1 MYQKL
6 LGYQEFPRGVPK
18 TSWTDP
24 AFLSGV
30 FLFWVLLLI
39 LWPGIFSSWNKPL
52 LIIEALREELY
63 WCLYNSSLLGVRS
76 GHPEN
81 PSKQGWIYRWA

>member
-30 FLFWVLLLI
+30 FFFWVLLLI

-52 LIIEALREELY
+52 LIIEAFNLRAL
-63 WCLYNSSLLGVRS
+63 LVSLQQQSFGSPFGAPRKPFETGLD
-76 GHPEN
+76 
-81 PSKQGWIYRWA
+81 I